1 MIHYSKFH
9 ELTQYHQHPNQTNG
23 HSAIIYGSQWE
34 NKYQES
40 FLLLISLERPQKA
53 KELGIPIITE
63 QELLELLW
71 KVSSADQSQ
80 GVEDIEGYEKSR
92 YNRY

>member
-53 KELGIPIITE
+53 KEQNRDSNRNTSSLKGTQKDIPSWETINKIM
-63 QELLELLW
+63 
-71 KVSSADQSQ
+71 K
-80 GVEDIEGYEKSR
+80 I
-92 YNRY
+92 